1 MKNNNFAT
9 FTTSEY
15 YLAVTLLSL
24 KENLQ
29 AVEKQTGS
37 NRAVFIFSPSPTI
50 AKNVEKFRQGKLL
63 IEPQSLFAQHKS
75 LKNRLYDGY

>member
-1 MKNNNFAT
+1 MKNTNFA
-9 FTTSEY
+9 TSEY
-15 YLAVTLLSL
+15 YLAATLLAL

-29 AVEKQTGS
+29 AIEKQKGS